1 MPASAAQTLKSL
13 NNENEQVLG
22 IHRDRVVAGLIL
34 GWLLSLMSG
43 SIFVVIGV
51 GCVGAIVGVVLGI
64 IHRNDTNAKWF

>member
-1 MPASAAQTLKSL
+1 MKMNKFWEYT
-13 NNENEQVLG
+13 VTG
-22 IHRDRVVAGLIL
+22 VVAGLIL